1 MRITRTD
8 LALEGVEQLRQGG
21 DISRLDGVCA
31 AEYTRHGYGV
41 TDVRV
46 ATKQAAEAV
55 GKPEGRYVTIDL
67 RPYFRREEG
76 FFARAARCLAS
87 ELRTLLPGVGEDWP
101 VLVAGLGNRGMT
113 ADAVGPLA
121 LESLLV
127 TRHMGDCLPRD
138 VPMSSVCAAAPG
150 VLGVTGMETAEILRG
165 MVAHVKPDAVIAVDA
180 LAARSSKRIASTIQ
194 ITDTGITPGSGV
206 GNHRKALDRRT
217 LGVPVIAVGV
227 PLVVYA
233 STIASD
239 ALCALG
245 EGEVEEERIA
255 ACVERVV
262 SEKLGEMIVTP
273 RDVDALVERMAGVL
287 ADGINQALH
296 PSLSSSE
303 IAQLMAQ

>member
-76 FFARAARCLAS
+76 FFARAARGLAS

-127 TRHMGDCLPRD
+127 TRHMVRSLPRQFRGFTP
-138 VPMSSVCAAAPG
+138 VSALAPG
-150 VLGVTGMETAEILRG
+150 VLAATGMEALELLRG
-165 MVAHVKPDAVIAVDA
+165 AVQATGCAAVIAVDA
-180 LAARSSKRIASTIQ
+180 LAARSRERLCATVQ
-194 ITDTGITPGSGV
+194 LGDTGLIPGSGV
-206 GNHRKALDRRT
+206 GNHRKAIDKTT
-217 LGVPVIAVGV
+217 LGVPVVAVGV
-227 PLVVYA
+227 PTV
-233 STIASD
+233 
-239 ALCALG
+239 
-245 EGEVEEERIA
+245 IA
-255 ACVERVV
+255 AHL
-262 SEKLGEMIVTP
+262 LGDGQPEDDPLFLTP
-273 RDVDALVERMAGVL
+273 RDIDGKVRELGRVIGYGVTLALQEGLSVEDVTGL
-287 ADGINQALH
+287 LG
-296 PSLSSSE
+296 
-303 IAQLMAQ
+303 

>member
-21 DISRLDGVCA
+21 DISRLDGVFA
-31 AEYTRHGYGV
+31 AEYTRQGYGV

-76 FFARAARCLAS
+76 FFARAVGCLAS

-127 TRHMGDCLPRD
+127 TRHMVRSLPRQFRGFTP
-138 VPMSSVCAAAPG
+138 VSALAPG
-150 VLGVTGMETAEILRG
+150 VLAATGMEALELLRG
-165 MVAHVKPDAVIAVDA
+165 AVQATGCAAVIAVDA
-180 LAARSSKRIASTIQ
+180 LAARSRERLCATVQ
-194 ITDTGITPGSGV
+194 LGDTGLIPGSGV
-206 GNHRKALDRRT
+206 GNHRKAIDKTT
-217 LGVPVIAVGV
+217 LGVPVVAVGV
-227 PLVVYA
+227 PTV
-233 STIASD
+233 
-239 ALCALG
+239 
-245 EGEVEEERIA
+245 IA
-255 ACVERVV
+255 AHL
-262 SEKLGEMIVTP
+262 LGDGQPEDDPLFLTP
-273 RDVDALVERMAGVL
+273 RDIDGKVRELGRVIGYGVTLALQEGLTVEDVTGL
-287 ADGINQALH
+287 LG
-296 PSLSSSE
+296 
-303 IAQLMAQ
+303 

>member
-21 DISRLDGVCA
+21 DISRLDGICA

-67 RPYFRREEG
+67 RPYFRREER

-127 TRHMGDCLPRD
+127 TRHMVRSLPRQFRGFTP
-138 VPMSSVCAAAPG
+138 VSALAPG
-150 VLGVTGMETAEILRG
+150 VLAATGMEALELLRG
-165 MVAHVKPDAVIAVDA
+165 AVQATGCAAVIAVDA
-180 LAARSSKRIASTIQ
+180 LAARSRERLCATVQ
-194 ITDTGITPGSGV
+194 LGDTGLIPGSGV
-206 GNHRKALDRRT
+206 GNHRKAIDKTT
-217 LGVPVIAVGV
+217 LGVPVVAVGV
-227 PLVVYA
+227 PTV
-233 STIASD
+233 
-239 ALCALG
+239 
-245 EGEVEEERIA
+245 IA
-255 ACVERVV
+255 AHL
-262 SEKLGEMIVTP
+262 LGDGQPEDDPLFLTP
-273 RDVDALVERMAGVL
+273 RDIDGKVRELGRVIGYGVTLALQPGLSVEDITGL
-287 ADGINQALH
+287 LG
-296 PSLSSSE
+296 
-303 IAQLMAQ
+303 

>member
-8 LALEGVEQLRQGG
+8 LALEGVEQLQQGG

-76 FFARAARCLAS
+76 FFARAVGCLAS

-127 TRHMGDCLPRD
+127 TRHMVRSLPRQFRGFTP
-138 VPMSSVCAAAPG
+138 VSALAPG
-150 VLGVTGMETAEILRG
+150 VLAATGMEALELLRG
-165 MVAHVKPDAVIAVDA
+165 AVQATGCAAVIAVDA
-180 LAARSSKRIASTIQ
+180 LAARSRERLCATVQ
-194 ITDTGITPGSGV
+194 LGDTGLIPGSGV
-206 GNHRKALDRRT
+206 GNHRKAIDKTT
-217 LGVPVIAVGV
+217 LGVPVVAVGV
-227 PLVVYA
+227 PTV
-233 STIASD
+233 
-239 ALCALG
+239 
-245 EGEVEEERIA
+245 IA
-255 ACVERVV
+255 AHL
-262 SEKLGEMIVTP
+262 LGDGQPEDDPLFLTP
-273 RDVDALVERMAGVL
+273 RDIDGKVRELGRVIGYGVTLALQEGLSVEDVTGL
-287 ADGINQALH
+287 LG
-296 PSLSSSE
+296 
-303 IAQLMAQ
+303 

>member
-127 TRHMGDCLPRD
+127 TRHMVRSLPRQFRGFTP
-138 VPMSSVCAAAPG
+138 VSALAPG
-150 VLGVTGMETAEILRG
+150 VLAATGMEALELLRG
-165 MVAHVKPDAVIAVDA
+165 AVQATGCAAVIAVDA
-180 LAARSSKRIASTIQ
+180 LAARSRERLCATVQ
-194 ITDTGITPGSGV
+194 LGDTGLIPGSGV
-206 GNHRKALDRRT
+206 GNHRKAIDKTT
-217 LGVPVIAVGV
+217 LGVPVVAVGV
-227 PLVVYA
+227 PTV
-233 STIASD
+233 
-239 ALCALG
+239 
-245 EGEVEEERIA
+245 IA
-255 ACVERVV
+255 AHL
-262 SEKLGEMIVTP
+262 LGDGQPEDDPLFLTP
-273 RDVDALVERMAGVL
+273 RDIDGKVRELGRVIGYGVTLALQEGLSVEDVTGLRG
-287 ADGINQALH
+287 
-296 PSLSSSE
+296 
-303 IAQLMAQ
+303 

>member
-31 AEYTRHGYGV
+31 AEYTRQGYGV

-127 TRHMGDCLPRD
+127 TRHMVRSLPRQFRGFTP
-138 VPMSSVCAAAPG
+138 VSALAPG
-150 VLGVTGMETAEILRG
+150 VLAATGMEALELLRG
-165 MVAHVKPDAVIAVDA
+165 AVQATGCAAVIAVDA
-180 LAARSSKRIASTIQ
+180 LAARSRERLCATVQ
-194 ITDTGITPGSGV
+194 LGDTGLIPGSGV
-206 GNHRKALDRRT
+206 GNHRKAIDKTT
-217 LGVPVIAVGV
+217 LGVPVVAVGLPTV
-227 PLVVYA
+227 
-233 STIASD
+233 
-239 ALCALG
+239 
-245 EGEVEEERIA
+245 IA
-255 ACVERVV
+255 AHL
-262 SEKLGEMIVTP
+262 LGDGQPEDDPLFLTP
-273 RDVDALVERMAGVL
+273 RDIDGKVRELGRVIGYGVTLALQEGLSVEDVTGL
-287 ADGINQALH
+287 LG
-296 PSLSSSE
+296 
-303 IAQLMAQ
+303 

>member
-127 TRHMGDCLPRD
+127 TRHMVRSLPRQFRGFTP
-138 VPMSSVCAAAPG
+138 VSALAPG
-150 VLGVTGMETAEILRG
+150 VLAATGMEALELLRG
-165 MVAHVKPDAVIAVDA
+165 AVQATGCAAVIAVDA
-180 LAARSSKRIASTIQ
+180 LAARSRERLCATVQ
-194 ITDTGITPGSGV
+194 LGDTGLIPGSGV
-206 GNHRKALDRRT
+206 GNHRKAIDKTT
-217 LGVPVIAVGV
+217 LEVPVVAVGV
-227 PLVVYA
+227 PTV
-233 STIASD
+233 
-239 ALCALG
+239 
-245 EGEVEEERIA
+245 IA
-255 ACVERVV
+255 AHL
-262 SEKLGEMIVTP
+262 LGDGQPEDDPLFLTP
-273 RDVDALVERMAGVL
+273 RDIDGKVRELGRVIGYGVTLALQEGLSVEDVTGL
-287 ADGINQALH
+287 LG
-296 PSLSSSE
+296 
-303 IAQLMAQ
+303 

>member
-31 AEYTRHGYGV
+31 AEYTRQGYGV

-127 TRHMGDCLPRD
+127 TRHMVRSLPRQFRGFTP
-138 VPMSSVCAAAPG
+138 VSALAPG
-150 VLGVTGMETAEILRG
+150 VLAATGMEALELLRG
-165 MVAHVKPDAVIAVDA
+165 AAQATGCAAVIAVDA
-180 LAARSSKRIASTIQ
+180 LAARSRERLCATVQ
-194 ITDTGITPGSGV
+194 LGDTGLIPGSGV
-206 GNHRKALDRRT
+206 GNHRKAIDKTT
-217 LGVPVIAVGV
+217 LGVPVVAVGV
-227 PLVVYA
+227 PTV
-233 STIASD
+233 
-239 ALCALG
+239 
-245 EGEVEEERIA
+245 IA
-255 ACVERVV
+255 AHL
-262 SEKLGEMIVTP
+262 LGDGQPEDDPLFLTP
-273 RDVDALVERMAGVL
+273 RDIDGKVRELSRVIGYGVTLALQEGLSVEDVTGL
-287 ADGINQALH
+287 LG
-296 PSLSSSE
+296 
-303 IAQLMAQ
+303 

>member
-1 MRITRTD
+1 
-8 LALEGVEQLRQGG
+8 
-21 DISRLDGVCA
+21 
-31 AEYTRHGYGV
+31 
-41 TDVRV
+41 
-46 ATKQAAEAV
+46 
-55 GKPEGRYVTIDL
+55 
-67 RPYFRREEG
+67 
-76 FFARAARCLAS
+76 
-87 ELRTLLPGVGEDWP
+87 
-101 VLVAGLGNRGMT
+101 
-113 ADAVGPLA
+113 
-121 LESLLV
+121 
-127 TRHMGDCLPRD
+127 
-138 VPMSSVCAAAPG
+138 
-150 VLGVTGMETAEILRG
+150 
-165 MVAHVKPDAVIAVDA
+165 

-262 SEKLGEMIVTP
+262 SELGEMIVTP

>member
-31 AEYTRHGYGV
+31 AEYTRQGYGV

-76 FFARAARCLAS
+76 FFARAVGCLAS
-87 ELRTLLPGVGEDWP
+87 ELRTRLPGVGEDWP

-127 TRHMGDCLPRD
+127 TRHMVRSLPRQFRGFTP
-138 VPMSSVCAAAPG
+138 VSALAPG
-150 VLGVTGMETAEILRG
+150 VLAATGMEALELLRG
-165 MVAHVKPDAVIAVDA
+165 AVQATGCAAVIAVDA
-180 LAARSSKRIASTIQ
+180 LAARSRERLCATVQ
-194 ITDTGITPGSGV
+194 LGDTGLIPGSGV
-206 GNHRKALDRRT
+206 GNHRKAIDKTT
-217 LGVPVIAVGV
+217 LGVPVVAVGV
-227 PLVVYA
+227 PTV
-233 STIASD
+233 
-239 ALCALG
+239 
-245 EGEVEEERIA
+245 IA
-255 ACVERVV
+255 AHL
-262 SEKLGEMIVTP
+262 LGDGQPEDDPLFLTP
-273 RDVDALVERMAGVL
+273 RDIDGKVRELGRVIGYGVTLALQEGLSVEDVTGL
-287 ADGINQALH
+287 LG
-296 PSLSSSE
+296 
-303 IAQLMAQ
+303 

>member
-127 TRHMGDCLPRD
+127 TRHMVRSLPRQFRGFTP
-138 VPMSSVCAAAPG
+138 VSALVPG
-150 VLGVTGMETAEILRG
+150 VLAATGMEALELLRG
-165 MVAHVKPDAVIAVDA
+165 AVQATGCAAVIAVDA
-180 LAARSSKRIASTIQ
+180 LAARSRERLCATVQ
-194 ITDTGITPGSGV
+194 LGDTGLIPGSGV
-206 GNHRKALDRRT
+206 GNHRKAIDKTT
-217 LGVPVIAVGV
+217 LGVPVVAVGAPTV
-227 PLVVYA
+227 
-233 STIASD
+233 
-239 ALCALG
+239 
-245 EGEVEEERIA
+245 IA
-255 ACVERVV
+255 AHL
-262 SEKLGEMIVTP
+262 LGDGQPEDDPLFLTP
-273 RDVDALVERMAGVL
+273 RDIDGKVRELGRVIGYGVTLALQEGLSVEDVTGL
-287 ADGINQALH
+287 LG
-296 PSLSSSE
+296 
-303 IAQLMAQ
+303 

>member
-21 DISRLDGVCA
+21 DISRLDGICA

-76 FFARAARCLAS
+76 FFARAVGCLAS
-87 ELRTLLPGVGEDWP
+87 ELRALLPGVGEDWP

-127 TRHMGDCLPRD
+127 TRHMVRSLPRQFRGFTP
-138 VPMSSVCAAAPG
+138 VSALAPG
-150 VLGVTGMETAEILRG
+150 VLAATGMEALELLRG
-165 MVAHVKPDAVIAVDA
+165 AVQATGCAAVIAVDA
-180 LAARSSKRIASTIQ
+180 LAARSRERLCATVQ
-194 ITDTGITPGSGV
+194 LGDTGLIPGSGV
-206 GNHRKALDRRT
+206 GNHRKAIDKTT
-217 LGVPVIAVGV
+217 LGVPVVAVGV
-227 PLVVYA
+227 PTV
-233 STIASD
+233 
-239 ALCALG
+239 
-245 EGEVEEERIA
+245 IA
-255 ACVERVV
+255 AHL
-262 SEKLGEMIVTP
+262 LGDGQPEDDPLFLTP
-273 RDVDALVERMAGVL
+273 RDIDGKVRELGRVIGYGVTLALQEGLSVEDVTGL
-287 ADGINQALH
+287 LG
-296 PSLSSSE
+296 
-303 IAQLMAQ
+303 

>member
-127 TRHMGDCLPRD
+127 TRHMVRSLPRQFRGFTP
-138 VPMSSVCAAAPG
+138 VSALAPG
-150 VLGVTGMETAEILRG
+150 VLAATGMETLELLRG
-165 MVAHVKPDAVIAVDA
+165 AVQATGCAAVIAVDA
-180 LAARSSKRIASTIQ
+180 LAARSRERLCATVQ
-194 ITDTGITPGSGV
+194 LGDTGLIPGSGV
-206 GNHRKALDRRT
+206 GNHRKAIDKTT
-217 LGVPVIAVGV
+217 LGVPVVAVGV
-227 PLVVYA
+227 PTV
-233 STIASD
+233 
-239 ALCALG
+239 
-245 EGEVEEERIA
+245 IA
-255 ACVERVV
+255 AHL
-262 SEKLGEMIVTP
+262 LGDGQPEDDPLFLTP
-273 RDVDALVERMAGVL
+273 RDIDGKVRELGRVIGYGVTLALQEGLSVEDVTGL
-287 ADGINQALH
+287 LG
-296 PSLSSSE
+296 
-303 IAQLMAQ
+303 

>member
-21 DISRLDGVCA
+21 DISRLDGICA

-127 TRHMGDCLPRD
+127 TRHMVRSLPRQFRGFTP
-138 VPMSSVCAAAPG
+138 VSALAPG
-150 VLGVTGMETAEILRG
+150 VLAATGMEALELLRG
-165 MVAHVKPDAVIAVDA
+165 AVQATGCAAVIAVDA
-180 LAARSSKRIASTIQ
+180 LAARSRERLCATVQ
-194 ITDTGITPGSGV
+194 LGDTGLIPGSGV
-206 GNHRKALDRRT
+206 GNHRKAIDKTT
-217 LGVPVIAVGV
+217 LGVPVVAVGV
-227 PLVVYA
+227 PTV
-233 STIASD
+233 
-239 ALCALG
+239 
-245 EGEVEEERIA
+245 IA
-255 ACVERVV
+255 AHL
-262 SEKLGEMIVTP
+262 LGDGQPEDDPLFLTP
-273 RDVDALVERMAGVL
+273 RDIDGKVRELGRVIGYGITMALQKGLTVEDITGL
-287 ADGINQALH
+287 LG
-296 PSLSSSE
+296 
-303 IAQLMAQ
+303 

>member
-31 AEYTRHGYGV
+31 AEYTRQGYGV

-76 FFARAARCLAS
+76 FFARAVGCLAS

-127 TRHMGDCLPRD
+127 TRHMVRSLPRQFRGFTP
-138 VPMSSVCAAAPG
+138 VSALAPG
-150 VLGVTGMETAEILRG
+150 VLAATGMEALELLRG
-165 MVAHVKPDAVIAVDA
+165 AVQATGCAAVIAVDA
-180 LAARSSKRIASTIQ
+180 LAARSRERLCATVQ
-194 ITDTGITPGSGV
+194 LGDTGLIPGSGV
-206 GNHRKALDRRT
+206 GNHRKAIDKTT
-217 LGVPVIAVGV
+217 LGVPVVAVGV
-227 PLVVYA
+227 PTV
-233 STIASD
+233 
-239 ALCALG
+239 
-245 EGEVEEERIA
+245 IA
-255 ACVERVV
+255 AHL
-262 SEKLGEMIVTP
+262 LGDGQQEDDPLFLTP
-273 RDVDALVERMAGVL
+273 RDIDGKVRELGRVIGYGVTLALQEGLTVEDVTGL
-287 ADGINQALH
+287 LG
-296 PSLSSSE
+296 
-303 IAQLMAQ
+303 

>member
-31 AEYTRHGYGV
+31 AEYTRQGYGV

-127 TRHMGDCLPRD
+127 TRHMVRSLPRQFRGFTP
-138 VPMSSVCAAAPG
+138 VSALVPG
-150 VLGVTGMETAEILRG
+150 VLAATGMEALELLRG
-165 MVAHVKPDAVIAVDA
+165 AVQATGCAAVIAVDA
-180 LAARSSKRIASTIQ
+180 LAARSRERLCATVQ
-194 ITDTGITPGSGV
+194 LGDTGLIPGSGV
-206 GNHRKALDRRT
+206 GNHRKAIDKTT
-217 LGVPVIAVGV
+217 LGVPVVAVGV
-227 PLVVYA
+227 PTV
-233 STIASD
+233 
-239 ALCALG
+239 
-245 EGEVEEERIA
+245 IA
-255 ACVERVV
+255 AHL
-262 SEKLGEMIVTP
+262 LGDGQPEDDPLFLTP
-273 RDVDALVERMAGVL
+273 RDIDGKVRELGRVIGYGVTLALQEGLSVEDVTGL
-287 ADGINQALH
+287 LG
-296 PSLSSSE
+296 
-303 IAQLMAQ
+303 

>member
-31 AEYTRHGYGV
+31 AEYTRQGYGV

-46 ATKQAAEAV
+46 ATKRAAEAI

-76 FFARAARCLAS
+76 FFARAVRCLAS

-127 TRHMGDCLPRD
+127 TRHMVRSLPRQFRGFTP
-138 VPMSSVCAAAPG
+138 VSALAPG
-150 VLGVTGMETAEILRG
+150 VLAATGMEALELLRG
-165 MVAHVKPDAVIAVDA
+165 AVQATGCAAVIAVDA
-180 LAARSSKRIASTIQ
+180 LAARSRERLCATVQ
-194 ITDTGITPGSGV
+194 LGDTGLIPGSGV
-206 GNHRKALDRRT
+206 GNHRKAIDKTT
-217 LGVPVIAVGV
+217 LGVPVVAVGV
-227 PLVVYA
+227 PTV
-233 STIASD
+233 
-239 ALCALG
+239 
-245 EGEVEEERIA
+245 IA
-255 ACVERVV
+255 AHL
-262 SEKLGEMIVTP
+262 LGDGQPEDDPLFLTP
-273 RDVDALVERMAGVL
+273 RDIDGKVRELGRVIGYGVTLALQEGLTVEDVTGL
-287 ADGINQALH
+287 LG
-296 PSLSSSE
+296 
-303 IAQLMAQ
+303 

>member
-8 LALEGVEQLRQGG
+8 LALEGVEQLQQGG

-87 ELRTLLPGVGEDWP
+87 ELRTLLPGVGEDWT

-127 TRHMGDCLPRD
+127 TRHMVRSLPRQFRGFTP
-138 VPMSSVCAAAPG
+138 VSALVPG
-150 VLGVTGMETAEILRG
+150 VLAATGMEALELLRG
-165 MVAHVKPDAVIAVDA
+165 AVQATGCAAVIAVDA
-180 LAARSSKRIASTIQ
+180 LAARSRERLCATVQ
-194 ITDTGITPGSGV
+194 LGDTGLIPGSGV
-206 GNHRKALDRRT
+206 GNHRKAIDKTT
-217 LGVPVIAVGV
+217 LGVPVVAVGV
-227 PLVVYA
+227 PTV
-233 STIASD
+233 
-239 ALCALG
+239 
-245 EGEVEEERIA
+245 IA
-255 ACVERVV
+255 AHL
-262 SEKLGEMIVTP
+262 LGDGQPEDDPLFLTP
-273 RDVDALVERMAGVL
+273 RDIDGKVRELGRVIGYGVTLALQEGLSVEDVTGL
-287 ADGINQALH
+287 LG
-296 PSLSSSE
+296 
-303 IAQLMAQ
+303 

>member
-31 AEYTRHGYGV
+31 AEYTRQGYGV

-127 TRHMGDCLPRD
+127 TRHMVRSLPRQFRGFTP
-138 VPMSSVCAAAPG
+138 VSALAPG
-150 VLGVTGMETAEILRG
+150 VLAATGMEALELLRG
-165 MVAHVKPDAVIAVDA
+165 AVQATGCAAVIAVDA
-180 LAARSSKRIASTIQ
+180 LAARSRERLCATVQ
-194 ITDTGITPGSGV
+194 LGDTGLIPGSGV
-206 GNHRKALDRRT
+206 GNHRKAIDKTT
-217 LGVPVIAVGV
+217 LGVPVVAVGV
-227 PLVVYA
+227 PTV
-233 STIASD
+233 
-239 ALCALG
+239 
-245 EGEVEEERIA
+245 IA
-255 ACVERVV
+255 AHL
-262 SEKLGEMIVTP
+262 LGDGQPEDDPLFLTP
-273 RDVDALVERMAGVL
+273 RDIDGKVRELGRVIGYGVTLALQEGLSVEEVTGL
-287 ADGINQALH
+287 LG
-296 PSLSSSE
+296 
-303 IAQLMAQ
+303 

>member
-55 GKPEGRYVTIDL
+55 GKPKGRYVTIDL

-127 TRHMGDCLPRD
+127 TRHMVRSLPRQFRGFTP
-138 VPMSSVCAAAPG
+138 VSALVPG
-150 VLGVTGMETAEILRG
+150 VLAATGMEALELLRG
-165 MVAHVKPDAVIAVDA
+165 AVQATGCAAVIAVDA
-180 LAARSSKRIASTIQ
+180 LAARSRERLCATVQ
-194 ITDTGITPGSGV
+194 LGDTGLIPGSGV
-206 GNHRKALDRRT
+206 GNHRKAIDKTT
-217 LGVPVIAVGV
+217 LGVPVVAVGV
-227 PLVVYA
+227 PTV
-233 STIASD
+233 
-239 ALCALG
+239 
-245 EGEVEEERIA
+245 IA
-255 ACVERVV
+255 AHL
-262 SEKLGEMIVTP
+262 LGDGQPEDDPLFLTP
-273 RDVDALVERMAGVL
+273 RDIDGKVRELGRVIGYGVTLALQEGLSVEDVTGL
-287 ADGINQALH
+287 LG
-296 PSLSSSE
+296 
-303 IAQLMAQ
+303 

>member
-21 DISRLDGVCA
+21 DISRLDGVFA
-31 AEYTRHGYGV
+31 AEYTRQGYGV

-76 FFARAARCLAS
+76 FFARAVGCLAS

-127 TRHMGDCLPRD
+127 TRHMVRSLPRQFRGFTP
-138 VPMSSVCAAAPG
+138 VSALAPG
-150 VLGVTGMETAEILRG
+150 VLAATGMEALELLRG
-165 MVAHVKPDAVIAVDA
+165 AVQATGCAAVIAVDA
-180 LAARSSKRIASTIQ
+180 LAARSRERLCATVQ
-194 ITDTGITPGSGV
+194 LGDTGLIPGSGV
-206 GNHRKALDRRT
+206 GNHRKAIDKTT
-217 LGVPVIAVGV
+217 LGVPVVAVGV
-227 PLVVYA
+227 PTV
-233 STIASD
+233 
-239 ALCALG
+239 
-245 EGEVEEERIA
+245 IA
-255 ACVERVV
+255 AHL
-262 SEKLGEMIVTP
+262 LGDGQQEDDPLFLTP
-273 RDVDALVERMAGVL
+273 RDIDGKVRELGRVIGYGVTLALQEGLSVEDVTGL
-287 ADGINQALH
+287 LG
-296 PSLSSSE
+296 
-303 IAQLMAQ
+303 

>member
-31 AEYTRHGYGV
+31 AEYTRQGYGV

-55 GKPEGRYVTIDL
+55 GKPECRYVTIDL

-76 FFARAARCLAS
+76 FFARAVGCLAS

-127 TRHMGDCLPRD
+127 TRHMVRSLPRQFRGFTP
-138 VPMSSVCAAAPG
+138 VSALAPG
-150 VLGVTGMETAEILRG
+150 VLAATGMEALELLRG
-165 MVAHVKPDAVIAVDA
+165 AVQATGCAAVIAVDA
-180 LAARSSKRIASTIQ
+180 LAARSRERLCATVQ
-194 ITDTGITPGSGV
+194 LGDTGLIPGSGV
-206 GNHRKALDRRT
+206 GNHRKAIDKTT
-217 LGVPVIAVGV
+217 LGVPVVAVGV
-227 PLVVYA
+227 PTV
-233 STIASD
+233 
-239 ALCALG
+239 
-245 EGEVEEERIA
+245 IA
-255 ACVERVV
+255 AHL
-262 SEKLGEMIVTP
+262 LGDGQPEDDPLFLTP
-273 RDVDALVERMAGVL
+273 RDIDGKVRELGRVIGYGVTLALQEGLSVEDVTGL
-287 ADGINQALH
+287 LG
-296 PSLSSSE
+296 
-303 IAQLMAQ
+303 

>member
-31 AEYTRHGYGV
+31 AEYTRQGYGV

-127 TRHMGDCLPRD
+127 TRHMVRSLPRQFRGFTP
-138 VPMSSVCAAAPG
+138 VSALVPG
-150 VLGVTGMETAEILRG
+150 VLAATGMEVLELLRG
-165 MVAHVKPDAVIAVDA
+165 AVQATGCAAVIAVDA
-180 LAARSSKRIASTIQ
+180 LAARSRERLCATVQ
-194 ITDTGITPGSGV
+194 LGDTGLIPGSGV
-206 GNHRKALDRRT
+206 GNHRKAIDKTT
-217 LGVPVIAVGV
+217 LGVPVVAVGV
-227 PLVVYA
+227 PTV
-233 STIASD
+233 
-239 ALCALG
+239 
-245 EGEVEEERIA
+245 IA
-255 ACVERVV
+255 AHL
-262 SEKLGEMIVTP
+262 LGDGQPEDDPLFLTP
-273 RDVDALVERMAGVL
+273 RDIDGKVRELGRVIGYGVTLALQEGLSVEDVTGL
-287 ADGINQALH
+287 LG
-296 PSLSSSE
+296 
-303 IAQLMAQ
+303 

>member
-8 LALEGVEQLRQGG
+8 LALEGVEQLQQGG

-31 AEYTRHGYGV
+31 AEYTRQGYGV

-127 TRHMGDCLPRD
+127 TRHMVRSLPRQFRGFTP
-138 VPMSSVCAAAPG
+138 VSALVPG
-150 VLGVTGMETAEILRG
+150 VLAATGMEALELLRG
-165 MVAHVKPDAVIAVDA
+165 AVQATGCAAVIAVDA
-180 LAARSSKRIASTIQ
+180 LAARSRERLCATVQ
-194 ITDTGITPGSGV
+194 LGDTGLIPGSGV
-206 GNHRKALDRRT
+206 GNHRKAIDKTT
-217 LGVPVIAVGV
+217 LGVPVVAVGV
-227 PLVVYA
+227 PTV
-233 STIASD
+233 
-239 ALCALG
+239 
-245 EGEVEEERIA
+245 IA
-255 ACVERVV
+255 AHL
-262 SEKLGEMIVTP
+262 LGDGQPEDDPLFLTP
-273 RDVDALVERMAGVL
+273 RDIDGKVRELGRVIGYGVTLALQEGLSVEDVTGL
-287 ADGINQALH
+287 LG
-296 PSLSSSE
+296 
-303 IAQLMAQ
+303 

>member
-127 TRHMGDCLPRD
+127 TRHMVRSLPRQFRGFTP
-138 VPMSSVCAAAPG
+138 VSALAPG
-150 VLGVTGMETAEILRG
+150 VLAATGMEALELLRG
-165 MVAHVKPDAVIAVDA
+165 AVQATGCTAVIAVDA
-180 LAARSSKRIASTIQ
+180 LAARSRERLCATVQ
-194 ITDTGITPGSGV
+194 LGDTGLIPGSGV
-206 GNHRKALDRRT
+206 GNHRKAIDKTT
-217 LGVPVIAVGV
+217 LGVPVVAVGLPTV
-227 PLVVYA
+227 
-233 STIASD
+233 
-239 ALCALG
+239 
-245 EGEVEEERIA
+245 IA
-255 ACVERVV
+255 AHL
-262 SEKLGEMIVTP
+262 LGDGQPEDDPLFLTP
-273 RDVDALVERMAGVL
+273 RDIDGKVRELGRVIGYGVTLALQEGLSVEDVTGL
-287 ADGINQALH
+287 LG
-296 PSLSSSE
+296 
-303 IAQLMAQ
+303 

>member
-127 TRHMGDCLPRD
+127 TRHMVRSLPRQFRGFTP
-138 VPMSSVCAAAPG
+138 VSALAPG
-150 VLGVTGMETAEILRG
+150 VLAATGMEALELLRG
-165 MVAHVKPDAVIAVDA
+165 AVQATGCAAVIAVDA
-180 LAARSSKRIASTIQ
+180 LAARSRERLCATVQ
-194 ITDTGITPGSGV
+194 LGDTGLIPGSGV
-206 GNHRKALDRRT
+206 GNHRKAIDKTT
-217 LGVPVIAVGV
+217 LGVPVVAVGV
-227 PLVVYA
+227 PTVSAAHL
-233 STIASD
+233 
-239 ALCALG
+239 LG
-245 EGEVEEERIA
+245 DGQPEDDP
-255 ACVERVV
+255 
-262 SEKLGEMIVTP
+262 LFLTP
-273 RDVDALVERMAGVL
+273 RDIDGKVRELGRVIGYGVTLALQEGLTVEDVTGL
-287 ADGINQALH
+287 LG
-296 PSLSSSE
+296 
-303 IAQLMAQ
+303 

>member
-31 AEYTRHGYGV
+31 AEYTRQGYGV

-76 FFARAARCLAS
+76 FFARAVGCLAS
-87 ELRTLLPGVGEDWP
+87 ELRALLPGVGEDWP

-127 TRHMGDCLPRD
+127 TRHMVRSLPRQFRGFTP
-138 VPMSSVCAAAPG
+138 VSALAPG
-150 VLGVTGMETAEILRG
+150 VLAATGMEALELLRG
-165 MVAHVKPDAVIAVDA
+165 AVQATGCAAVIAVDA
-180 LAARSSKRIASTIQ
+180 LAARSRERLCTTVQ
-194 ITDTGITPGSGV
+194 LGDTGLIPGSGV
-206 GNHRKALDRRT
+206 GNHRKAIDKTT
-217 LGVPVIAVGV
+217 LGVPVVAVGV
-227 PLVVYA
+227 PTV
-233 STIASD
+233 
-239 ALCALG
+239 
-245 EGEVEEERIA
+245 IA
-255 ACVERVV
+255 AHL
-262 SEKLGEMIVTP
+262 LGDGQPEDDPLFLTP
-273 RDVDALVERMAGVL
+273 RDIDGKVRELGRVIGYGVTLALQEGLSVEDVTGL
-287 ADGINQALH
+287 LG
-296 PSLSSSE
+296 
-303 IAQLMAQ
+303 

>member
-21 DISRLDGVCA
+21 NISRLDGVFA
-31 AEYTRHGYGV
+31 AEYTRQGYGV

-127 TRHMGDCLPRD
+127 TRHMVRSLPRQFRGFTP
-138 VPMSSVCAAAPG
+138 VSALAPG
-150 VLGVTGMETAEILRG
+150 VLAATGMEALELLRG
-165 MVAHVKPDAVIAVDA
+165 AVQATGCAAVIAVDA
-180 LAARSSKRIASTIQ
+180 LAARSRERLCATVQ
-194 ITDTGITPGSGV
+194 LGDTGLIPGSGV
-206 GNHRKALDRRT
+206 GNHRKAIDKTT
-217 LGVPVIAVGV
+217 LGVPVVAVGV
-227 PLVVYA
+227 PTV
-233 STIASD
+233 
-239 ALCALG
+239 
-245 EGEVEEERIA
+245 IA
-255 ACVERVV
+255 AHL
-262 SEKLGEMIVTP
+262 LGDGQPEDDPLFLTP
-273 RDVDALVERMAGVL
+273 RDIDGKVRELGRVIGYGVTLALQEGLTVEDVTGL
-287 ADGINQALH
+287 LG
-296 PSLSSSE
+296 
-303 IAQLMAQ
+303 

>member
-8 LALEGVEQLRQGG
+8 LALEGVEQLQQGG

-67 RPYFRREEG
+67 RPYFRREER

-127 TRHMGDCLPRD
+127 TRHMVRSLPRQFRGFTP
-138 VPMSSVCAAAPG
+138 VSALVPG
-150 VLGVTGMETAEILRG
+150 VLAATGMEALELLRG
-165 MVAHVKPDAVIAVDA
+165 AVQATGCAAVIAVDA
-180 LAARSSKRIASTIQ
+180 LAARSRERLCATVQ
-194 ITDTGITPGSGV
+194 LGDTGLIPGSGV
-206 GNHRKALDRRT
+206 GNHRKAIDKTT
-217 LGVPVIAVGV
+217 LGVPVVAVGV
-227 PLVVYA
+227 PTV
-233 STIASD
+233 
-239 ALCALG
+239 
-245 EGEVEEERIA
+245 IA
-255 ACVERVV
+255 AHL
-262 SEKLGEMIVTP
+262 LGDGQPEDDPLFLTP
-273 RDVDALVERMAGVL
+273 RDIDGKVRELGRVIGYGVTLALQEGLSVEDVTGL
-287 ADGINQALH
+287 LG
-296 PSLSSSE
+296 
-303 IAQLMAQ
+303 

>member
-21 DISRLDGVCA
+21 DISRLDGVFA
-31 AEYTRHGYGV
+31 AEYTRQGYGV

-76 FFARAARCLAS
+76 FFARAVGCLAS

-127 TRHMGDCLPRD
+127 TRHMVRSLPRQFRGFTP
-138 VPMSSVCAAAPG
+138 VSALAPG
-150 VLGVTGMETAEILRG
+150 VLAATGMEALELLRG
-165 MVAHVKPDAVIAVDA
+165 AVQATGCAAVIAVDA
-180 LAARSSKRIASTIQ
+180 LAARSRERLCATVQ
-194 ITDTGITPGSGV
+194 LGDTGLIPGSGV
-206 GNHRKALDRRT
+206 GNHRKAIDKTT
-217 LGVPVIAVGV
+217 LGVPVVAVGV
-227 PLVVYA
+227 PTV
-233 STIASD
+233 
-239 ALCALG
+239 
-245 EGEVEEERIA
+245 IA
-255 ACVERVV
+255 AHL
-262 SEKLGEMIVTP
+262 LGDGQPEDDPLFLTP
-273 RDVDALVERMAGVL
+273 RDIDGKVRELGRVIGYGVTLALQEGLSVEDVTGL
-287 ADGINQALH
+287 LG
-296 PSLSSSE
+296 
-303 IAQLMAQ
+303 